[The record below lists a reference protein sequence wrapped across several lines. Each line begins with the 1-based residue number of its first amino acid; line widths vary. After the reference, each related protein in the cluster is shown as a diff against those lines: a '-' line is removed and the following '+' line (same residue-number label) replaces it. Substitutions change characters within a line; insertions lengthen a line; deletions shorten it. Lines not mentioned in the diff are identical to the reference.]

1 MSKPTK
7 ANGINPDIEKH
18 LNKLMKE
25 TMNSQET
32 SLTDKM
38 KIIDRMLKLEQLK
51 QKMADDGFGGGF
63 NEPDDD

>member
-1 MSKPTK
+1 MAKPAK
-7 ANGINPDIEKH
+7 SNGINPEIEKH

-25 TMNSQET
+25 TMNSLEA

-63 NEPDDD
+63 SEHDEE